1 MGNYVLSVT
10 AQDATGAAVYTL
22 VPYTIGNPLTAVTVT
37 PSLASPQPA
46 DTPIT
51 FTAAA
56 TGGTNVQYQFWL
68 YTPAIPAWN
77 MLQGYSTATT
87 CAWTPTSDGQLPA
100 LRSRAGRQW
109 DGGEYLALVYG
120 GVSKGMELSS
130 PQVL

>member
-10 AQDATGAAVYTL
+10 ALDATGAAVYTL

-56 TGGTNVQYQFWL
+56 TGGINVQYQFWL

-77 MLQGYSTATT
+77 MLQGYSSQTT
-87 CAWTPTSDGQLPA
+87 CAWTPATSG
-100 LRSRAGRQW
+100 S
-109 DGGEYLALVYG
+109 YL
-120 GVSKGMELSS
+120 LSVTAQDAS
-130 PQVL
+130 GTAVNNLLWYTVE